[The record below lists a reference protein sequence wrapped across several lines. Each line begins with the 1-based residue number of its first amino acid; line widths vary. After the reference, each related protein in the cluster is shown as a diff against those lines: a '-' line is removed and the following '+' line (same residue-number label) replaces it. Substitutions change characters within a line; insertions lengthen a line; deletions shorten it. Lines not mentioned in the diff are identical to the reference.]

1 MDPLAHAAV
10 ALMGRPLAPKAPVW
24 ALVAATQVP
33 DVLFFGFQAV
43 GLERQAATQL
53 DLSRGLIYLSQPL
66 IPWSHGLLMCVVWS
80 AVVGGLAHLFFRDW
94 RASLVMGLLVFSHW
108 LLDFTVYPN
117 MPILFGNSPVIGL
130 AGGFHR
136 REPSGDGADRR
147 WRLRRSAA
155 VESRAGGQTKLNSS
169 FIPYPFPFQL
179 IATC

>member
-117 MPILFGNSPVIGL
+117 MPVLFGNSPVIGL
-130 AGGFHR
+130 GLITSQAGFIAGSLAEMALIAGGVF
-136 REPSGDGADRR
+136 
-147 WRLRRSAA
+147 AA
-155 VESRAGGQTKLNSS
+155 VRLWRAAPAAKRN
-169 FIPYPFPFQL
+169 
-179 IATC
+179 